1 MTNLPYNR
9 GVKNLC
15 SLCKEIEP
23 EEQPENQEHLL
34 LCQRLKSE
42 VSELSANTTVTYQDI
57 FSENVEKMNE
67 AVKLFEVAIKTRD
80 KLIKQH

>member
-1 MTNLPYNR
+1 MWCSRCIY
-9 GVKNLC
+9 GVKF
-15 SLCKEIEP
+15 
-23 EEQPENQEHLL
+23 EEKLENQEHLL

-42 VSELSANTTVTYQDI
+42 VSELRANTTVTYQDI